1 MKNIRSIPLLLLSL
15 LILVGLSGCGTDYT
29 NCFSF
34 EPAEV
39 VTDLRAN
46 EIAINYTISNVEE
59 DDDLTFIV
67 TVGEESQAWGVSA
80 GETVSDCITID
91 VGRLTDDYQYKYEIK
106 CEVLRDSDGKELW
119 TKTISESCDCRT
131 IFIHP
136 AEITYK
142 GETVAVELVDYQINY
157 FDLTT
162 LFSAF
167 DDSKVHAVNLENWN
181 NDMAKIQ
188 ASTESEDGNAVNEG
202 GILRVITAGQNEVCD
217 TYHYTNDL
225 KIIISDGVRASDVD
239 WASNMEFRRDA
250 NYRESMFNGNRF
262 LTWTMYVDIKN
273 PSDETVSA
281 YVSNFY
287 VNDTPISEAYLVGT
301 LEDSEIKIK
310 AHETDS
316 VYTVTSGSVWVSTGV
331 ENVKKFGMEVVI
343 LNQDGETV
351 YTGTSWI
358 DL

>member
-80 GETVSDCITID
+80 GETISDCITID

-131 IFIHP
+131 MFIHP

-181 NDMAKIQ
+181 NDMAKYRRRRSQ
-188 ASTESEDGNAVNEG
+188 KMVTLLMKVASSE
-202 GILRVITAGQNEVCD
+202 
-217 TYHYTNDL
+217 
-225 KIIISDGVRASDVD
+225 
-239 WASNMEFRRDA
+239 
-250 NYRESMFNGNRF
+250 
-262 LTWTMYVDIKN
+262 
-273 PSDETVSA
+273 
-281 YVSNFY
+281 
-287 VNDTPISEAYLVGT
+287 
-301 LEDSEIKIK
+301 
-310 AHETDS
+310 
-316 VYTVTSGSVWVSTGV
+316 
-331 ENVKKFGMEVVI
+331 
-343 LNQDGETV
+343 
-351 YTGTSWI
+351 
-358 DL
+358 